1 MQRKRIKKL
10 QSGDLAVIT
19 SPYMHVTLDGYV
31 KSDPSFGR
39 HITGYS
45 VDDGGDVKTFDVPYE
60 TVVMVVDEMK
70 AFVMYEG
77 RILMVPRSC
86 LHRIDDER

>member
-45 VDDGGDVKTFDVPYE
+45 VDDGGDVKTLDVPYE